1 VRSPIPSRSTRLF
14 GQRLNRSSRAMAGGT
29 APVFLN
35 RWACS
40 TSATRSD
47 EPSARLVGSPVL
59 DRCKLL
65 RVLVAVQD
73 ANALT
78 VNEADIMDLTT
89 LVTACALAV
98 DPKMMHALIWH
109 QSGGEPWSFTVAGVH
124 QPQVFR
130 DVSDAV
136 DAAHDTY
143 PSDVTIRIGLTGLS
157 ATPRSVAAAM
167 FAPCSNVTI
176 AARQIAHLTERCKTS
191 SHSNRDPIY
200 CAIAAYRGSW
210 ERPDNAF
217 ADAVRTSVA
226 NNDAPDF
233 EMPARTDVNAAE
245 VRSARR
251 PAFHDTGLAAPAAPD
266 DRERARLS
274 PLFPVKSRP
283 SERLPIDD
291 AARDRT
297 AVEEQRSEVQSARP
311 TPTQPPADGLFV
323 PRSAQRTSP

>member
-1 VRSPIPSRSTRLF
+1 
-14 GQRLNRSSRAMAGGT
+14 
-29 APVFLN
+29 
-35 RWACS
+35 
-40 TSATRSD
+40 
-47 EPSARLVGSPVL
+47 
-59 DRCKLL
+59 
-65 RVLVAVQD
+65 
-73 ANALT
+73 
-78 VNEADIMDLTT
+78 MDLTT

-98 DPKMMHALIWH
+98 DPKVMHALIWH

-143 PSDVTIRIGLTGLS
+143 PADVTIQIGLTGLS

-167 FAPCSNVTI
+167 FAPCSNITI
-176 AARQIAHLTERCKTS
+176 AGRQLTQLAERCKTS
-191 SHSNRDPIY
+191 SHFKGDPIY

-217 ADAVRTSVA
+217 ADAVRRSVA

-233 EMPARTDVNAAE
+233 EMPARTEVNAAE
-245 VRSARR
+245 IRSPRQ
-251 PAFHDTGLAAPAAPD
+251 PAFHDTVMAPPAAPD

-283 SERLPIDD
+283 SERPPIDD
-291 AARDRT
+291 AARERP
-297 AVEEQRSEVQSARP
+297 AVEEQKSDVQSARLS
-311 TPTQPPADGLFV
+311 PTQPPADGLFV

>member
-1 VRSPIPSRSTRLF
+1 
-14 GQRLNRSSRAMAGGT
+14 
-29 APVFLN
+29 
-35 RWACS
+35 
-40 TSATRSD
+40 
-47 EPSARLVGSPVL
+47 
-59 DRCKLL
+59 
-65 RVLVAVQD
+65 
-73 ANALT
+73 
-78 VNEADIMDLTT
+78 MDLTT

-98 DPKMMHALIWH
+98 DPKIMHALIWH

-130 DVSDAV
+130 EVSDAV

-143 PSDVTIRIGLTGLS
+143 PADVAIRIGLTGLS
-157 ATPRSVAAAM
+157 AAPQSVDAAM
-167 FAPCSNVTI
+167 FAPCSNITI
-176 AARQIAHLTERCKTS
+176 AARQLEQLAERCKTS
-191 SHSNRDPIY
+191 RHVSSNPMY

-233 EMPARTDVNAAE
+233 EMPKRTDVTTAAIP
-245 VRSARR
+245 SARR
-251 PAFHDTGLAAPAAPD
+251 PAFHDTAMATPAAPD

-283 SERLPIDD
+283 SERPPIDD
-291 AARDRT
+291 AARERP
-297 AVEEQRSEVQSARP
+297 AVEEQKSDIQNARR
-311 TPTQPPADGLFV
+311 TPTQPPADRLFV

>member
-1 VRSPIPSRSTRLF
+1 
-14 GQRLNRSSRAMAGGT
+14 M
-29 APVFLN
+29 
-35 RWACS
+35 
-40 TSATRSD
+40 
-47 EPSARLVGSPVL
+47 
-59 DRCKLL
+59 
-65 RVLVAVQD
+65 AVQD
-73 ANALT
+73 YANALT
-78 VNEADIMDLTT
+78 VDEADIMDLTT

-98 DPKMMHALIWH
+98 DPKIMHALIWH

-124 QPQVFR
+124 QPHVFR

-143 PSDVTIRIGLTGLS
+143 PADVAIRIGLTGLS

-167 FAPCSNVTI
+167 FAPCSNITI
-176 AARQIAHLTERCKTS
+176 AARQIAQLAERCKTS
-191 SHSNRDPIY
+191 SHFNGDPVS
-200 CAIAAYRGSW
+200 CAIAAYHGSW

-217 ADAVRTSVA
+217 ADAVKKSVA

-233 EMPARTDVNAAE
+233 EMPAGTEVNTAE

-251 PAFHDTGLAAPAAPD
+251 PAFHDTAMAAPAAPD

-283 SERLPIDD
+283 SERPPIDD
-291 AARDRT
+291 AARERRG
-297 AVEEQRSEVQSARP
+297 VEEQKSDIQSARP

>member
-1 VRSPIPSRSTRLF
+1 MGLTPPAQL
-14 GQRLNRSSRAMAGGT
+14 GG
-29 APVFLN
+29 
-35 RWACS
+35 
-40 TSATRSD
+40 
-47 EPSARLVGSPVL
+47 EPSDRHAGSRVL
-59 DRCKLL
+59 DHCKLL
-65 RVLVAVQD
+65 GVLVAVQD

-78 VNEADIMDLTT
+78 VDEADTMDLTT

-98 DPKMMHALIWH
+98 DPKIMHALIWH
-109 QSGGEPWSFTVAGVH
+109 KSGGEPWSFTVAGVH

-143 PSDVTIRIGLTGLS
+143 PADVAIRIGLTGLS

-167 FAPCSNVTI
+167 FAPCSNITV
-176 AARQIAHLTERCKTS
+176 AARQIAQLAERCKTS
-191 SHSNRDPIY
+191 PHFNGDPIY

-233 EMPARTDVNAAE
+233 EMPAETGGDAAE
-245 VRSARR
+245 VRPARR
-251 PAFHDTGLAAPAAPD
+251 PPFHDTATAPPAAPD
-266 DRERARLS
+266 GRERARLS

-283 SERLPIDD
+283 SERSRIDD
-291 AARDRT
+291 ATSDRP
-297 AVEEQRSEVQSARP
+297 AVEEQKSDIHTTLP
-311 TPTQPPADGLFV
+311 NPTQPPADGLFV
-323 PRSAQRTSP
+323 PRSAQRASP

>member
-1 VRSPIPSRSTRLF
+1 
-14 GQRLNRSSRAMAGGT
+14 MAAGA
-29 APVFLN
+29 APVVLN

-47 EPSARLVGSPVL
+47 EPSARLLGSPVL
-59 DRCKLL
+59 DRCKRLG
-65 RVLVAVQD
+65 VLVGVQN

-98 DPKMMHALIWH
+98 DPKIMHALIWH

-143 PSDVTIRIGLTGLS
+143 PSDVTVRIGLTGLS
-157 ATPRSVAAAM
+157 TDPRLVAAAM
-167 FAPCSNVTI
+167 FAPCSNITV
-176 AARQIAHLTERCKTS
+176 AACQIAHLTERCKTS
-191 SHSNRDPIY
+191 SHSNVDPIY

-210 ERPDNAF
+210 EQPDNAF
-217 ADAVRTSVA
+217 ANAVATSVA

-233 EMPARTDVNAAE
+233 EMPARTGGNAAE
-245 VRSARR
+245 VRSAQRS
-251 PAFHDTGLAAPAAPD
+251 ASHDTITASPAAPD
-266 DRERARLS
+266 DRERSRLS

-297 AVEEQRSEVQSARP
+297 AVEEQRSRIESVHPIPSHSS
-311 TPTQPPADGLFV
+311 ADGLFV

>member
-1 VRSPIPSRSTRLF
+1 
-14 GQRLNRSSRAMAGGT
+14 
-29 APVFLN
+29 
-35 RWACS
+35 
-40 TSATRSD
+40 
-47 EPSARLVGSPVL
+47 VL
-59 DRCKLL
+59 DLCKLL
-65 RVLVAVQD
+65 GVLVAVQD
-73 ANALT
+73 LNALT
-78 VNEADIMDLTT
+78 VDEADTMDLTT

-98 DPKMMHALIWH
+98 DPKIMHALIWH

-124 QPQVFR
+124 QPQIFR
-130 DVSDAV
+130 DVKDAV

-143 PSDVTIRIGLTGLS
+143 PADVAIWIGLTGLS
-157 ATPRSVAAAM
+157 ATPRSLAATM
-167 FAPCSNVTI
+167 FAPCSNITI
-176 AARQIAHLTERCKTS
+176 AAREIAQLAERCKTS
-191 SHSNRDPIY
+191 PHFNGDPIY
-200 CAIAAYRGSW
+200 CAVAAYRGSW

-251 PAFHDTGLAAPAAPD
+251 PALHDTAMAAPAAPD

-283 SERLPIDD
+283 SERPPIDD
-291 AARDRT
+291 AARERRG
-297 AVEEQRSEVQSARP
+297 VEEQKSDIQSARP

>member
-1 VRSPIPSRSTRLF
+1 MPDHR
-14 GQRLNRSSRAMAGGT
+14 
-29 APVFLN
+29 
-35 RWACS
+35 
-40 TSATRSD
+40 
-47 EPSARLVGSPVL
+47 
-59 DRCKLL
+59 KLL
-65 RVLVAVQD
+65 GVLTAVQD

-78 VNEADIMDLTT
+78 VDEADTMDLTT

-98 DPKMMHALIWH
+98 DPKIMHALIWH

-130 DVSDAV
+130 EVSNAV
-136 DAAHDTY
+136 DAAHETY
-143 PSDVTIRIGLTGLS
+143 PADAAIRIGLTGLL

-167 FAPCSNVTI
+167 FAPCSNVTV
-176 AARQIAHLTERCKTS
+176 AARQIAQLAERCKTFP
-191 SHSNRDPIY
+191 HSNGDPIY
-200 CAIAAYRGSW
+200 CAIAAYHGSW
-210 ERPDNAF
+210 ERPDIAF

-245 VRSARR
+245 IRSARR
-251 PAFHDTGLAAPAAPD
+251 PPFHDTAMAAPAAPD

-283 SERLPIDD
+283 SERSRIDD
-291 AARDRT
+291 ATSNRP
-297 AVEEQRSEVQSARP
+297 AVEEQKSDIQSARP
-311 TPTQPPADGLFV
+311 TPTQPSADGLFV